1 VWYYFTQQVSI
12 FIRLSGQNVM
22 MQLEKKLKEFGSVPV
37 GHGTLLSILGDYRSP
52 NDKIAQMIGDGG
64 DSYLPSIVS

>member
-1 VWYYFTQQVSI
+1 
-12 FIRLSGQNVM
+12 M